1 MSMLREAPD
10 RQPAFHRLVLR
21 KPLVYLTDSQPFEGS
36 RRPERDARE
45 NNIHP
50 VDSLPSRG

>member
-1 MSMLREAPD
+1 MLREAPD

-45 NNIHP
+45 NNNHP